1 MVLFHLKTDHNDGFL
16 YETTTSTENNDLISS
31 LVAIHNKRIR
41 AKRITDCTRGLAL
54 YGVMK
59 KPEQVGDVGGA
70 EEEEEVE
77 DYGYYQQQQ
86 QQQGQ
91 QQAHKADPSG
101 VRIGYGPNNSNM
113 VETLQRVANELDE
126 YVDKSQVQ
134 RRVTICEEEMD
145 VRIGNVRGAV
155 AMAYPMG
162 LPEWD
167 VLRLVLEDVGVDRGN
182 VKEKGECCYSEEG
195 MLDVDEASL
204 WVVGK
209 EFVRGR
215 LVSDRLG
222 TNEKTKVV
230 AKLVGKGSGAPAR
243 EAAVSEEERK
253 AMMAYYFKRQEEMKR
268 LAEAD
273 DDDYLNSTWAD
284 PKNLKRN
291 LNGIENVRA
300 PGVSRF

>member
-1 MVLFHLKTDHNDGFL
+1 
-16 YETTTSTENNDLISS
+16 
-31 LVAIHNKRIR
+31 
-41 AKRITDCTRGLAL
+41 
-54 YGVMK
+54 MK
-59 KPEQVGDVGGA
+59 KPEQVGDAGA
-70 EEEEEVE
+70 AAAHEVE
-77 DYGYYQQQQ
+77 DYRSYQQQ
-86 QQQGQ
+86 Q

-101 VRIGYGPNNSNM
+101 VRIGYGPNNSKL

-134 RRVTICEEEMD
+134 RRVAICEEEID
-145 VRIGNVRGAV
+145 VRIENVRGAV

-167 VLRLVLEDVGVDRGN
+167 VLRLVLEDVGLDRGN
-182 VKEKGECCYSEEG
+182 VKGESCYREEG

-204 WVVGK
+204 WVAGK

-243 EAAVSEEERK
+243 EAAVSEDERK

>member
-1 MVLFHLKTDHNDGFL
+1 
-16 YETTTSTENNDLISS
+16 
-31 LVAIHNKRIR
+31 
-41 AKRITDCTRGLAL
+41 
-54 YGVMK
+54 MK
-59 KPEQVGDVGGA
+59 KPEQVGDA
-70 EEEEEVE
+70 AAAAHDDAE
-77 DYGYYQQQQ
+77 DYRSYQQ
-86 QQQGQ
+86 G

-101 VRIGYGPNNSNM
+101 VRIGYGPNNSKL

-134 RRVTICEEEMD
+134 RRVAICEEEID
-145 VRIGNVRGAV
+145 VRIENVRGAV

-167 VLRLVLEDVGVDRGN
+167 VLRLVLEDVGLDRGN
-182 VKEKGECCYSEEG
+182 VKEESCYREEG

-204 WVVGK
+204 WVAGK

-243 EAAVSEEERK
+243 EAAVSEDERK